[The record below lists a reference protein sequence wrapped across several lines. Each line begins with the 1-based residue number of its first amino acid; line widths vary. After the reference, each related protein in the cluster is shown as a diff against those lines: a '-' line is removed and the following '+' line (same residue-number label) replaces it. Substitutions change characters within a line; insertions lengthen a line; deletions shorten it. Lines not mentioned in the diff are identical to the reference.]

1 MIPLQFPRQL
11 LLSIFG
17 LVWFWF
23 VSLTNFSV
31 YSRKIKFFFY
41 LLLGCFQGGFRWKGN
56 RDRTVKQYDG
66 EWRWNNTGKC
76 SWDLGSAVEKGEKT
90 KRGW

>member
-23 VSLTNFSV
+23 VSLTNFGV
-31 YSRKIKFFFY
+31 YSQSETKVF
-41 LLLGCFQGGFRWKGN
+41 LLSASGLLSRGVQM
-56 RDRTVKQYDG
+56 
-66 EWRWNNTGKC
+66 EGK
-76 SWDLGSAVEKGEKT
+76 
-90 KRGW
+90 

>member
-23 VSLTNFSV
+23 VSLTNFGV
-31 YSRKIKFFFY
+31 YSRKLKFFFY
-41 LLLGCFQGGFRWKGN
+41 LLLGCFQGGS
-56 RDRTVKQYDG
+56 DG
-66 EWRWNNTGKC
+66 REIETELSNNTTASGVGIT
-76 SWDLGSAVEKGEKT
+76 LANAVGIWGVPWRKAK
-90 KRGW
+90 